1 MKAVLSATMPPSVR
15 GTGFAISA
23 LTQGIALGAGN
34 YMAGRLCD
42 IFGSAGAFWGGGAFA
57 TAARI
62 RLAAFMIYQ
71 HSHDQGG
78 LEHSCVQV
86 LACHKL

>member
-1 MKAVLSATMPPSVR
+1 MAGIHWLSCCRGPYVYDTGKYESCVVCDYAPSVR
-15 GTGFAISA
+15 GAGFAISA

-57 TAARI
+57 TAA
-62 RLAAFMIYQ
+62 L
-71 HSHDQGG
+71 G
-78 LEHSCVQV
+78 LGW
-86 LACHKL
+86 LLL